1 MNAKVSRDV
10 STNGRELLLA
20 TLRHE
25 DVPAVPWV
33 PFSGSHSGKLKGFSA
48 RDVLTDGGKLLE
60 SLLEVNRI
68 YVPDGQPVMF
78 DLAIEAEILG
88 CELRWAED
96 SPPSI
101 ASHPLATDMSVPT
114 RLPERS
120 DGRLPM
126 ILGTMQALKQ
136 EVGQHTALYGL
147 AAGPLTI
154 ASHLRGTEIF
164 MHMFDHEDFLHE
176 LIRFSRDVCQRMA
189 EFYVEAGVDVVAVV
203 DPLVSQVSPR
213 HFTQFL
219 DGPYS
224 DIFKSIRGLEAY
236 SAFFVCGD
244 ATKNIEVM
252 CKTGPDAVSIDENIN
267 MGKAKEITDRYNIC
281 IGGNIPLTTTM
292 LMGTQMDNMKY
303 VVDLLDTLDHHNLV
317 VSPGCD
323 MPYAIPI
330 ENTIG
335 AAEAVRYPDNARK
348 VLVDY
353 HAPDLDIPVVLPD
366 YTHLRRPLI
375 EVFTLDADLCAACDY
390 MLKAAQR
397 VASEMVGQVDLA
409 HYKATTPENV
419 ARARKVGVTALPSIV
434 INGQV
439 RFASL
444 IPSRRDLR
452 SAVESAMG

>member
-1 MNAKVSRDV
+1 MTTNTGRDAN
-10 STNGRELLLA
+10 TNGKDLLLA

-25 DVPAVPWV
+25 DVQAVPWV
-33 PFSGSHSGKLKGFSA
+33 PFSGSHSGKLKGYSA
-48 RDVLTDGGKLLE
+48 YEVLTDGDKLLE
-60 SLLEVNRI
+60 ALLEVNKI

-101 ASHPLATDMSVPT
+101 ASHPLASDMTVPT
-114 RLPERS
+114 RLPEKS

-126 ILGTMQALKQ
+126 ILNTIQAMKR
-136 EVGQHTALYGL
+136 EVGNQTALYGL
-147 AAGPLTI
+147 VAGPLTI
-154 ASHLRGTEIF
+154 ASHLRGTELF
-164 MHMFDHEDFLHE
+164 MDMFDHEDFLHD
-176 LIRFSRDVCQRMA
+176 LIDFSRNVSKRVA
-189 EFYVEAGVDVVAVV
+189 EYYIEAGVDVVAVV

-213 HFTQFL
+213 HFSQFL
-219 DGPYS
+219 DEPFT
-224 DIFKSIRGLEAY
+224 DIFSHIRAKGAF

-252 CKTGPDAVSIDENIN
+252 CKTEPDAISIDENIN
-267 MGKAKEITDRYNIC
+267 MGKAKEITDRYNIA

-292 LMGTQMDNMKY
+292 LMGAQLDNMKY
-303 VVDLLDTLDHHNLV
+303 VVDLLDALNHHNLI

-323 MPYAIPI
+323 MPYDIPF
-330 ENTIG
+330 ENVIG
-335 AAEAVRYPDNARK
+335 AAEAVRFPDNARRM
-348 VLVDY
+348 LVDY
-353 HAPDLDIPVVLPD
+353 HAPEIDIEVDIPD
-366 YTHLRRPLI
+366 YDHLDKPLI

-397 VASEMVGQVDLA
+397 AAEELQDKIDLD

-419 ARARKVGVTALPSIV
+419 ARARKVGVSALPSIV
-434 INGQV
+434 INGKV

-444 IPSRRDLR
+444 IPSHRELLD
-452 SAVESAMG
+452 AVEENMN